1 MHTGIQIKTIAT
13 LFRDWPAIPLRAE
26 VFFWNN
32 LSPEATPWGQTLN
45 IAGVQAIPAGAQP
58 RHLMNRQ
65 HFLFIFRFCLFL
77 YEGTCGIC
85 FSQYFSRG
93 YHDTE
98 VYLSPSKTTIWPYLF
113 VGLLR
118 GFRLDI
124 LMLVMFEV
132 VRGLDTPHWNCILL
146 GIRSETARTGAG
158 FVLPCLNSFDFL
170 LLTIQTFS
178 ECLLMFLATLLIG
191 FGSFPY
197 VVSDLCTFVPS

>member
-1 MHTGIQIKTIAT
+1 M
-13 LFRDWPAIPLRAE
+13 
-26 VFFWNN
+26 
-32 LSPEATPWGQTLN
+32 
-45 IAGVQAIPAGAQP
+45 
-58 RHLMNRQ
+58 
-65 HFLFIFRFCLFL
+65 
-77 YEGTCGIC
+77 
-85 FSQYFSRG
+85 
-93 YHDTE
+93 
-98 VYLSPSKTTIWPYLF
+98 
-113 VGLLR
+113 GLLR

-178 ECLLMFLATLLIG
+178 ECLLLFLATLLIG